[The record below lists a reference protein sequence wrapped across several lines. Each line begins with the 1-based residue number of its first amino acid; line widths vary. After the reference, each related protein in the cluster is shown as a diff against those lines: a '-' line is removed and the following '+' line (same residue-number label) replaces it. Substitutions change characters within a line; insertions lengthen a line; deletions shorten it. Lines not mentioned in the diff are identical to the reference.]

1 MNKTLLLILCDFL
14 LLNLLALTRWEKAEP
29 PTPKQ
34 PPVPELAA
42 NAVTKD
48 QDLVESMRQ
57 SLADEKA
64 VHDELAQ
71 RLTAA
76 DAALAAREQSLTQ
89 VQSDRARLAE
99 ERNAVASSLTETQ
112 RATAELSK
120 KFSAATQEATM
131 TREQLAALQRE
142 LAEKQA
148 EAERQR
154 QALAVR
160 EKELTEAQKKNQ
172 MLTMAVVV
180 AEQEKK
186 NLRETAEGLKG
197 QIEVERSERL
207 KVQEANTQLAHAST
221 QLAKG
226 VNQLT
231 AKSGELTK
239 EIRDYRPVNPNV
251 LFNEFSANRVTASF
265 TATRRGFFGQSN
277 RAKET
282 NTVLVTDGRQVHA
295 VMHIADTVFTLGEVG
310 TDWES
315 LKVELSKG
323 GSAPTV
329 ANAVHFV
336 AQDPRIVA
344 LPLDATQVE
353 SLGAKVYPLAAD
365 PFKFQEAVLIDG
377 DGRGYGEVGFKL
389 DPSEPGFVRV
399 DNRFFKR
406 MFGDFSPNRGDLVI
420 AKTGELLGIMVNND
434 YCAVL
439 KNFSPAKAITTG
451 PDIRTQSTGALFDDI
466 IARVRSMPTKLQ

>member
-48 QDLVESMRQ
+48 QDLVEAMRQ

-64 VHDELAQ
+64 VRDELAQ
-71 RLTAA
+71 KLTAV
-76 DAALAAREQSLTQ
+76 DATLAAREQSLAQ
-89 VQSDRARLAE
+89 IQAERARLAE

-112 RATAELSK
+112 RAAAELSK
-120 KFSAATQEATM
+120 KFSVATQEATM
-131 TREQLAALQRE
+131 TREQLAQLQRE

-154 QALAVR
+154 KALEAR
-160 EKELTEAQKKNQ
+160 EKQLADAQKQNQ

-186 NLRETAEGLKG
+186 NLKETADTLKS
-197 QIEVERSERL
+197 QVEVERTERM
-207 KVQEANTQLAHAST
+207 KVQEANTQLAQASK
-221 QLAKG
+221 QLAQG
-226 VNQLT
+226 VGELT
-231 AKSGELTK
+231 ERSGQLTK
-239 EIRDYRPVNPNV
+239 EIREYRPVNPNV

-265 TATRRGFFGQSN
+265 VATRRGFFGQSN
-277 RAKET
+277 RAKEA
-282 NTVLVTDGRQVHA
+282 NTVLVTDGKQTYA
-295 VMHIADTVFTLGEVG
+295 VLHIADTVFALGETG
-310 TDWES
+310 IDWES
-315 LKVELSKG
+315 VKIDLFKG
-323 GSAPTV
+323 GARNPAPTV
-329 ANAVHFV
+329 QFL
-336 AQDPRIVA
+336 AQDPRIVVI
-344 LPLDATQVE
+344 PLDAAQA
-353 SLGAKVYPLAAD
+353 SALAAKVYPLAQD
-365 PFKFQEAVLIDG
+365 PFRFPEAVLIDA

-389 DPSEPGFVRV
+389 DPAEPGFVRV

-406 MFGDFSPNRGDLVI
+406 MFGDFSPERGDLVF

-439 KNFSPAKAITTG
+439 KNFSAAKT
-451 PDIRTQSTGALFDDI
+451 IRTGADTRDQNTSALFDDI
-466 IARVRSMPTKLQ
+466 IARVRSLPLKLQ